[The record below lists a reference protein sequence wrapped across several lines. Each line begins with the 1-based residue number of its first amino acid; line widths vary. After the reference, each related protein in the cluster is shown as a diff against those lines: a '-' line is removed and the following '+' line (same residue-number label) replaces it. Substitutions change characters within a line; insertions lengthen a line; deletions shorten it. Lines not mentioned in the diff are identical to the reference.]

1 MKYARSTPEKND
13 YERLQMAA
21 VSVVAMD
28 SAASN
33 ADAAKRA
40 MQTAFTKQCLAWVD
54 SFVKKDT
61 PPPESL
67 VNLVEFLE
75 WHEEPQL
82 RAGQEEPVL
91 Q

>member
-1 MKYARSTPEKND
+1 MINIYWWL
-13 YERLQMAA
+13 ER
-21 VSVVAMD
+21 
-28 SAASN
+28 
-33 ADAAKRA
+33 
-40 MQTAFTKQCLAWVD
+40 LAWVD